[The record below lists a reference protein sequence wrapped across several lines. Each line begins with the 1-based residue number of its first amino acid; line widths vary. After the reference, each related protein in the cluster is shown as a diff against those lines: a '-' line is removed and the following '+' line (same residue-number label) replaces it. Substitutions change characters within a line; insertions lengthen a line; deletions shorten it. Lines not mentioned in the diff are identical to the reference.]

1 MGIQPVQ
8 ATQKSGTTHSQ
19 HAALSAEQI
28 AHYREHGY
36 IVVEDVVDKENLDE
50 LRKVTAEFIEN
61 SRAIEQS
68 DNVYDIG
75 HDHCAASPVVRRIKN
90 PADQHPAYDK
100 LMRSD
105 AIVSIIA
112 DLIGPDIRFDHS
124 KLNFKP
130 PGGGA
135 AIEWH
140 QDWAFYPHTNQDI
153 LAVGVLLEDCN
164 LDNGPLMVLPGSQNG
179 PVYNHHH
186 DGVFVGA
193 IDLDTESIDVS
204 DAVALTGKAGSI
216 TIHQVR
222 MVHGSRENFSNT
234 TRPLLL
240 LSYAAVDA
248 WPMVEKPDWDEF
260 NSRILTGEAT
270 WAPRQEVVP
279 VRIPLPGVPN
289 SDSIFDDQQNVR
301 GRSFAREV

>member
-1 MGIQPVQ
+1 VQVIETSTTMDERQP
-8 ATQKSGTTHSQ
+8 T
-19 HAALSAEQI
+19 LSTDQI
-28 AHYREHGY
+28 AYYCEHGY
-36 IVVEDVVDKENLDE
+36 LVVEDVVDKDRLDE
-50 LRKVTAEFIEN
+50 LRKVTADFIEN
-61 SRAIEQS
+61 SRTINQS
-68 DNVYDIG
+68 NKVFDIG
-75 HDHCAASPVVRRIKN
+75 HGHCADSPVVRRIKN
-90 PADQHPAYDK
+90 PADQHSAYDK

-105 AIVSIIA
+105 AIVSIVA
-112 DLIGPDIRFDHS
+112 DLIGPDVRFDHS

-164 LDNGPLMVLPGSQNG
+164 LENGPLMVLPGSHKG

-186 DGVFVGA
+186 NGVFVGA
-193 IDLDTESIDVS
+193 IDLDSKSIDVS
-204 DAVALTGKAGSI
+204 DAVALTGKSGSI
-216 TIHQVR
+216 TIHHVR
-222 MVHGSRENFSNT
+222 TVHGSQENFSNT

-279 VRIPLPGVPN
+279 IRIPLPGMPN
-289 SDSIFDDQQNVR
+289 SDSIFDDQQDVR
-301 GRSFAREV
+301 GRSFAHKV

>member
-1 MGIQPVQ
+1 VQ
-8 ATQKSGTTHSQ
+8 ATQNSGTTFSQ
-19 HAALSAEQI
+19 LMGLPEEQVV
-28 AHYREHGY
+28 HYREHGY
-36 IVVEDVVDKENLDE
+36 LVVEDVVDKESLDK

-61 SRAIEQS
+61 SRAISQS

-75 HDHCAASPVVRRIKN
+75 NGHCPESPIVRRIKDPVN
-90 PADQHPAYDK
+90 QHHVYDK

-112 DLIGPDIRFDHS
+112 DLIGADVRFDHS

-153 LAVGVLLEDCN
+153 LAVGVLLEDC
-164 LDNGPLMVLPGSQNG
+164 DIENGPLMVLPGSHRG
-179 PVYNHHH
+179 LVYNHHH

-193 IDLDTESIDVS
+193 IDLAGETLDTSN
-204 DAVALTGKAGSI
+204 AVALTGKAGSI
-216 TIHQVR
+216 TIHHVR
-222 MVHGSRENFSNT
+222 TVHGSRENFSNT

-260 NSRILTGEAT
+260 NSRILTGKTT
-270 WAPRQEVVP
+270 WAPRQEAVP

-301 GRSFAREV
+301 GRSFAHKV